1 MLDKDWHSH
10 FPPPALGL
18 ASIRILTEPCNDIE
32 KICFVAGRYIENHGV
47 IHNNWFN
54 VTTQEKEQYY
64 MTQFKNEYWDNG
76 SLPIW
81 ITAQRQV
88 HLKPKAKDK

>member
-1 MLDKDWHSH
+1 MNSNIKFWGSLSH
-10 FPPPALGL
+10 IKNMHFFP
-18 ASIRILTEPCNDIE
+18 
-32 KICFVAGRYIENHGV
+32 GRYIENHGV

-54 VTTQEKEQYY
+54 TTTQEKKQYY
-64 MTQFKNEYWDNG
+64 MTQFVDDYWDNG

-88 HLKPKAKDK
+88 QLSNYYNLTKVSVNLKVKKIKIII